1 MKASAKQILT
11 ILHVVCWV
19 VFIGLLINAG
29 AIPFSYGI
37 SLFIPEGANNL
48 YKGLD
53 LSALKRFSIWYYT
66 CIVSFLVVLPGL
78 KAYLFYLVIRIF
90 SKIDFD
96 HPFSPPAAALILKI
110 SQVALGTGI
119 LGIIADGY
127 GRWLDKN
134 DLASVDTLRQYWSGS
149 TEFLLLAG
157 IIFVIAQ
164 IFQRGVEI
172 QSENELT
179 I

>member
-1 MKASAKQILT
+1 MNTSAKQMLT

-19 VFIGLLINAG
+19 IFIGLMINAG
-29 AIPFSYGI
+29 AIAFSSGL
-37 SLFIPEGANNL
+37 SLFIPEGAKHL
-48 YKGLD
+48 YEGLD
-53 LSALKRFSIWYYT
+53 LSALKQFSIWHYT

-90 SKIDFD
+90 SKIDLD
-96 HPFSPPAAALILKI
+96 HPFSAPAAALILKI
-110 SQVALGTGI
+110 SQVALGTGL

-164 IFQRGVEI
+164 IFQRGVEL
-172 QSENELT
+172 QSEHELT